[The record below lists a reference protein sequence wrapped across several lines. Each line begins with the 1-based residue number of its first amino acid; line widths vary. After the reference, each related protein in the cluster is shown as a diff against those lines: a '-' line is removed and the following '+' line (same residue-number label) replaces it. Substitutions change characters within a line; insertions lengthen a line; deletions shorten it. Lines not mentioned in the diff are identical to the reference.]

1 MRQRQFHAVSI
12 SVLLFSTIISC
23 NQQETPTT
31 KPSVSVATRSAQST
45 ERLLAQPEV
54 QQALDGQPQGAT
66 TAALDRLV
74 RRGWKR
80 LSDEQLFQ
88 RVVLRRKLLSSTDV
102 TGCAAVVRDKAS
114 PAQLDAALAKLD
126 AADIEA
132 FFTLKET
139 AALAEARDQKPPKMV
154 LQEQFPEAFG
164 NLLQTLPAEQADHL
178 GALLAGG
185 DPSRA
190 SDEDICWAEK
200 TFLDAL
206 LTLQEPYRSTL
217 ARAVVQ

>member
-1 MRQRQFHAVSI
+1 MNQHRTIIVWASLFLSSTVTSCNTQETQTTRAPI
-12 SVLLFSTIISC
+12 SVEAL
-23 NQQETPTT
+23 
-31 KPSVSVATRSAQST
+31 ATQST
-45 ERLLAQPEV
+45 QRLLAQPEV
-54 QQALDGQPQGAT
+54 KKALEGQSQGVADE
-66 TAALDRLV
+66 ALDRLA

-88 RVVLRRKLLSSTDV
+88 RIALRRKILSSTDI
-102 TGCAAVVRDKAS
+102 TDCAAVVRDKVS
-114 PAQLDAALAKLD
+114 QTQMHSALTKLD
-126 AADIEA
+126 ATDVEA

-139 AALAEARDQKPPKMV
+139 ATLAEAKDQKPPKMV
-154 LQEQFPEAFG
+154 LQDEFPEAFG
-164 NLLQTLPAEQADHL
+164 SLLKTLPPEQADHL
-178 GALLAGG
+178 GELLTG
-185 DPSRA
+185 DPARA